1 MSPLRRR
8 VELRAFPFPYRCA
21 LALSNDAEFMTPRAF
36 WDLHRLLDELG
47 LPVTDSVF
55 MYSVDES
62 RSFSYF
68 DGTSTRPSAHA
79 GWLREAMQAG
89 VIDVLHAFGD
99 FDGVGGCTRAHAE
112 AALAELDRAN
122 VRLQVWTNHGSAE
135 NTQNLGGRQATYQRG
150 DLAGAEEYHADLTT
164 AYGIRYC
171 WLDWNATNVVG
182 QDRRVRR
189 RWFRRR
195 DEDAD
200 PLLTD
205 ERVRD
210 GSSVRV
216 FQRYRGP
223 DRPDPATL
231 AAQLSREHVDEL
243 SAAGGVM
250 VVYQHLGCDRRSG
263 TCRPNEP
270 PYLPS
275 DALAAL
281 ERLAERY
288 RDGEI
293 LVLGVADLLRYCD
306 ARERVRLQ
314 PEGRE
319 LQLSGIDRSE
329 LAGLTFYAEPGTRVV
344 LDGLEVPVRANPPDA
359 TGRASVTAAP
369 LPTWELPPA
378 PAERYLEV

>member
-1 MSPLRRR
+1 MTPRVGR
-8 VELRAFPFPYRCA
+8 VELRKFPFPYRCA

-36 WDLHRLLDELG
+36 WDIHRVLDELG

-55 MYSVDES
+55 MYSVDPT

-68 DGTSTRPSAHA
+68 EGTSTRPSAYA

-89 VIDVLHAFGD
+89 MIDVLHALGD

-122 VRLQVWTNHGSAE
+122 VRLKVWTNHGSAE
-135 NTQNLGGRQATYQRG
+135 NTQNLGGREATYQRG
-150 DLAGAEEYHADLTT
+150 DLAGSDEYHADLTT

-189 RWFRRR
+189 RLLGRQEERP
-195 DEDAD
+195 D
-200 PLLTD
+200 PLLVA
-205 ERVRD
+205 EELRD

-231 AAQLSREHVDEL
+231 AAQLSEEHLDEL
-243 SAAGGVM
+243 AASEGVM

-263 TCRPNEP
+263 SCRNNTP

-275 DALAAL
+275 DALSAL
-281 ERLAERY
+281 GRLAERY
-288 RDGEI
+288 RDGEV
-293 LVLGVADLLRYCD
+293 LVLGAGALLRYCD
-306 ARERVRLQ
+306 TRERVRI
-314 PEGRE
+314 ESSGRE
-319 LQLSGIDRSE
+319 VRLSGLDRSE
-329 LAGLTFYAEPGTRVV
+329 LAGLTFYVDAGTRIV
-344 LDGLEVPVRANPPDA
+344 LDGSDLPMRANPPDA
-359 TGRASVTAAP
+359 TGRMSVTVP
-369 LPTWELPPA
+369 LPSWELPPT
-378 PAERYLEV
+378 PAERHLEA